1 MFLYCRNPLKDLIV
15 FESGLSC
22 HVEAIQEVMRALHE
36 EQAIFYKPVLAVIKG
51 GKA

>member
-1 MFLYCRNPLKDLIV
+1 MFIYCRNPLKDLIL

-22 HVEAIQEVMRALHE
+22 HVEEVMKALHE